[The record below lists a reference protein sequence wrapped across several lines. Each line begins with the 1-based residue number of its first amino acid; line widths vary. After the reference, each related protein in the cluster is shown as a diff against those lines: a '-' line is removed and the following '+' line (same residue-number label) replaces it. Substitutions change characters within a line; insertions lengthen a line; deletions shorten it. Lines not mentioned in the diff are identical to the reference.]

1 MITSLCDE
9 LNSAIHISLGSVYI
23 NLFISGILW
32 PMEGMNVYLRYICYL
47 MPQTLA
53 IESLKNIMARGW
65 GIERPEVFGGILIS
79 FGWIFALLG
88 SSLVVGRIRKYTQA
102 CYNKYSTIN
111 INRIMRV

>member
-32 PMEGMNVYLRYICYL
+32 PMEGMNVVLRYFCYL

-53 IESLKNIMARGW
+53 IESLRNIMGRGW

-79 FGWIFALLG
+79 FGWIFTLFGL
-88 SSLVVGRIRKYTQA
+88 SVVIGRIRKYTG
-102 CYNKYSTIN
+102 
-111 INRIMRV
+111 